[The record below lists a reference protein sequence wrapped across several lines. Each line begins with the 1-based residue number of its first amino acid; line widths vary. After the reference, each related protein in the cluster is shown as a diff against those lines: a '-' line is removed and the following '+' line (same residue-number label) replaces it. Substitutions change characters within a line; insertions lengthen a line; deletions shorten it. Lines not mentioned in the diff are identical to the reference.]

1 MTGRR
6 SLLLAATLLSC
17 GGVGAAENGAV
28 SPAPGTETV
37 DKIFASRNKPDVPGC
52 ALGVVK
58 DGRTLYSAGY
68 GMANIEHGIRNG
80 PNTVFHIASVS
91 KQFTAFAIQLLAQ
104 DGKLS
109 LDDDVRKY
117 LPELHDFGTT
127 ITIRNL
133 IHHTSGLRDQW
144 ALLALA
150 GWRLED
156 VITEADI
163 LNLVWRQKELNFPPG
178 QEELYSNTGY
188 TLLGVIV
195 KRVSGKSLRE
205 FAAERIFQPLRMQNT
220 RFQDDYGFVVRN
232 RASSY
237 GRQPDGS
244 YRYIALSYSNVG
256 ATSLFTTIEDLAR
269 WDQNFYDASVGGQAL
284 LANMHVKGKLTSG
297 KEINYASA
305 LVIGEYRGLRTVEHG
320 GGDAAFRT
328 ILLRFPEQRFS
339 VITLCNAGDAN
350 PTMLA
355 RAVADVY
362 LAKELA
368 PKVDPTQAPKPV
380 EVKVDAKILQTY
392 VGAYELMPGFVLT
405 ITLEDGQLKSQATG
419 RGGSR
424 SSHPRRR
431 ISSPGL
437 STRKSRSSGRLQAL
451 PLPWSCS
458 RTGAPRARLESL
470 LSNPVRSS
478 STRTPATTTVPSSM
492 WCMRRRCAKASFSCA
507 IHAANRRRRPPP
519 RTLSPPP
526 THSAPYAFSA
536 KVLSH
541 AAGSRSRMDAC
552 GTCAS
557 TGWN

>member
-1 MTGRR
+1 MPGRR
-6 SLLLAATLLSC
+6 NLLLAVLLSC
-17 GGVGAAENGAV
+17 GPAVAAAQNGVV
-28 SPAPGTETV
+28 PPPTSTEAV
-37 DKIFASRNKPDVPGC
+37 DKIFAGWNKPDVPGC

-68 GMANIEHGIRNG
+68 GMANIEHGVRNG
-80 PNTVFHIASVS
+80 ANTVFHIASVS
-91 KQFTAFAIQLLAQ
+91 KQFTAFSIQLLAQ

-109 LDDDVRKY
+109 LDDDIRKY

-144 ALLALA
+144 NLLALA

-163 LNLVWRQKELNFPPG
+163 LNLLWRQRELNFPPG

-205 FAAERIFQPLRMQNT
+205 FAAERIFQPLKMQNT
-220 RFQDDYGFVVRN
+220 RFQDDYGFVVKN

-244 YRYIALSYSNVG
+244 YKYIALSFSNVG

-305 LVIGEYRGLRTVEHG
+305 LVIGEYRGLKTVEHG

-328 ILLRFPEQRFS
+328 VLLRFPEQHFS

-350 PTMLA
+350 PSVLA
-355 RAVADVY
+355 RSVADIY

-368 PKVDPTQAPKPV
+368 PKIDPAQVPKPA
-380 EVKVDAKILQTY
+380 EVKVNAKLLEAY
-392 VGAYELMPGFVLT
+392 VGAYELVPGFVLT

-419 RGGSR
+419 QGKFPIFA
-424 SSHPRRR
+424 SSE
-431 ISSPGL
+431 
-437 STRKSRSSGRLQAL
+437 KDFF
-451 PLPWSCS
+451 
-458 RTGAPRARLESL
+458 
-470 LSNPVRSS
+470 V
-478 STRTPATTTVPSSM
+478 
-492 WCMRRRCAKASFSCA
+492 KAFDA
-507 IHAANRRRRPPP
+507 QITFERP
-519 RTLSPPP
+519 
-526 THSAPYAFSA
+526 
-536 KVLSH
+536 
-541 AAGSRSRMDAC
+541 AAGPAPALVLHQGGRDTRASRITIVQPSAAQLNAYAGDYYSPELNVVYAVTVRDRKTLRTSSAR
-552 GTCAS
+552 
-557 TGWN
+557 